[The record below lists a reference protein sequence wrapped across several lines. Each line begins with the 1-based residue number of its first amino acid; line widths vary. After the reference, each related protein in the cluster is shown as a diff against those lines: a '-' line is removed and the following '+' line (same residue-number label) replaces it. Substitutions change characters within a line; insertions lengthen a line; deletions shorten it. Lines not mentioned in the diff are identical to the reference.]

1 MMDSE
6 KNREFVMQIFEDEFA
21 EHCDGAESENKYEWC
36 SNYVFDF
43 ATYDAEL
50 DEIFIK
56 KIFEV
61 CKAVL
66 ERRTFEFIEESDEKY
81 RQFIIVC
88 QIFYKFNWISWG
100 TSIRGAWFEENR
112 KEQSPIIEGDIGT
125 VYFSEENLKL
135 LIEFVERKDESKDS
149 AWNTSQRSCGG

>member
-36 SNYVFDF
+36 SNYVFDLT
-43 ATYDAEL
+43 TYDNEL
-50 DEIFIK
+50 DEIFVK

-61 CKAVL
+61 CKAIL
-66 ERRTFEFIEESDEKY
+66 EKRNFSFFKDNDEKY
-81 RQFIIVC
+81 REFIIVC
-88 QIFYKFNWISWG
+88 QLLCRLNWINWG
-100 TSIRGAWFEENR
+100 TSIRGAWFDENR

-135 LIEFVERKDESKDS
+135 LIEFVESGCNS
-149 AWNTSQRSCGG
+149 